1 MKNLIIP
8 AMMAAIIGIA
18 SCNNSATNTS
28 NSTKTDST
36 PTAKHVTVGQKEF
49 YTCSMD
55 TDVISD
61 KPGKCP
67 KCGMDMEKKMMA
79 DTTKVTVK

>member
-1 MKNLIIP
+1 MRTFIFS
-8 AMMAAIIGIA
+8 AIIIA
-18 SCNNSATNTS
+18 STGIIACNSSSDSNTS
-28 NSTKTDST
+28 NTANTPPAKST
-36 PTAKHVTVGQKEF
+36 TVGQKEF
-49 YTCSMD
+49 YTCAMD

-67 KCGMDMEKKMMA
+67 KCGMDLEKKMMP

>member
-1 MKNLIIP
+1 MKTLIIP
-8 AMMAAIIGIA
+8 AIIAAIVSIA
-18 SCNNSATNTS
+18 SCNNSSTNTS
-28 NSTKTDST
+28 NSTKTDSL
-36 PTAKHVTVGQKEF
+36 PPVKHATVGQKEF
-49 YTCSMD
+49 YTCTMD

-67 KCGMDMEKKMMA
+67 KCGMDLEKKMMP

>member
-1 MKNLIIP
+1 MKTFILS
-8 AMMAAIIGIA
+8 AIIIASTGIV
-18 SCNNSATNTS
+18 SCNNSSDS
-28 NSTKTDST
+28 NSSKTANT
-36 PTAKHVTVGQKEF
+36 PPAKSATVGQKEF
-49 YTCSMD
+49 YTCEMD

-67 KCGMDMEKKMMA
+67 KCGMDLTKKMMP

>member
-1 MKNLIIP
+1 MRTLIIS
-8 AMMAAIIGIA
+8 AIIVAGIGII
-18 SCNNSATNTS
+18 SCNGSSDSNTSKTTNTPPAK
-28 NSTKTDST
+28 ST
-36 PTAKHVTVGQKEF
+36 TVGQKEF
-49 YTCSMD
+49 YTCAMD

-67 KCGMDMEKKMMA
+67 KCGMDLTKKMMP